1 MKWVVMGLALSALA
15 AGGVTGKTPAY
26 DDYAAVLARFVDG
39 EGLVDYA
46 GLKRARAPLD
56 AFVESLEK
64 VSPAAYD
71 AWGERERVAFWIN
84 AYNALTLKL
93 VVDHYPIAPE
103 QPRPGYPARS
113 IRQIPGV
120 WDEKKLQIMG
130 RTLTLDQI
138 EHKILRGEFEEP
150 RIHMALVCAAVSC
163 PRLRA
168 EPYRGDSLDA
178 QLDDQTRAF
187 FADLRKFHVDRESGE
202 VWASAIFEWFAEDF
216 LTEVSP
222 DDVRFEVQRKA
233 VRAFAPKYVSE
244 ADREFLKRAD
254 FKLAFFEYDWTLNE
268 QGSP

>member
-1 MKWVVMGLALSALA
+1 
-15 AGGVTGKTPAY
+15 
-26 DDYAAVLARFVDG
+26 
-39 EGLVDYA
+39 
-46 GLKRARAPLD
+46 
-56 AFVESLEK
+56 
-64 VSPAAYD
+64 
-71 AWGERERVAFWIN
+71 
-84 AYNALTLKL
+84 
-93 VVDHYPIAPE
+93 
-103 QPRPGYPARS
+103 
-113 IRQIPGV
+113 
-120 WDEKKLQIMG
+120 
-130 RTLTLDQI
+130 
-138 EHKILRGEFEEP
+138 
-150 RIHMALVCAAVSC
+150 MALVCAAVSC